1 MRTTLSL
8 MLLLLLWIMCRH
20 LCSIPYRKHVQTFA
34 FAHVFFLMFC
44 IHWLIGNSVVFIP
57 FATWP
62 MDRPKKKWN
71 EFTNN
76 RYCWWYCCSDTM
88 AIITLSI
95 HSCASPQ
102 GRCLLF
108 YSPIY
113 AHFTYFRRSGC
124 STFSHCF
131 VPLSL
136 SLSIYIS
143 IRLSIYTSP
152 SLALSPISISYNLMS
167 FGSLCANQWNSF
179 AYTMHFASMVFYN
192 WTRIQLVWTRK
203 ALICIYARERER
215 ESGCVWFCMS
225 SMLNLT
231 SQTRHLYVCSC
242 LLLVCRFVLLLY
254 RVVSAENSTFSYWFI
269 AYLQR
274 ILFTHN
280 IFIYWSCCERYAV
293 GDDLF
298 FYISLYILNIICIC
312 QNRKLPFC
320 VGIPF
325 WLSNEPLLSSCIPY
339 DIDSSGIPFD
349 RLTQLNSSNIRG
361 MYVL

>member
-1 MRTTLSL
+1 MSSTSRLLPPTAMFCWMSSFSGKNILGLGYGHSFIHRVILCIVMTSQRISFPFSMDIIDYQILSMRTTLSL

-62 MDRPKKKWN
+62 MERPKKKWN

-136 SLSIYIS
+136 TVYLYIYSSIY
-143 IRLSIYTSP
+143 L
-152 SLALSPISISYNLMS
+152 
-167 FGSLCANQWNSF
+167 
-179 AYTMHFASMVFYN
+179 
-192 WTRIQLVWTRK
+192 
-203 ALICIYARERER
+203 
-215 ESGCVWFCMS
+215 
-225 SMLNLT
+225 
-231 SQTRHLYVCSC
+231 
-242 LLLVCRFVLLLY
+242 
-254 RVVSAENSTFSYWFI
+254 
-269 AYLQR
+269 
-274 ILFTHN
+274 
-280 IFIYWSCCERYAV
+280 
-293 GDDLF
+293 
-298 FYISLYILNIICIC
+298 YISLSRSLAH
-312 QNRKLPFC
+312 LHL
-320 VGIPF
+320 V
-325 WLSNEPLLSSCIPY
+325 
-339 DIDSSGIPFD
+339 
-349 RLTQLNSSNIRG
+349 
-361 MYVL
+361 